1 MAGFVEVYR
10 KDTFGEPMLSSRH
23 VSLEPYYL
31 AFAILTV
38 LFFKGDLSCCPRS
51 RYVRHHNGRIV
62 GSRYSAWPKFQR
74 HVGFQCGQAQ
84 AECYGRCSPD
94 GVDSC
99 LTCDPSH
106 SHPPAFLYA
115 VNKCWVAFG
124 SGGLE
129 IGQCKPSPRDGGGG
143 PQTMSFVESA
153 KRECAKRECAKRELS
168 DYTSQGREKIH
179 KNNFRVSLP
188 RCRAVRSWG

>member
-1 MAGFVEVYR
+1 MQLQPTIAAEVGWSESYPRLKRDIRLWLKGSVTTNVALLINFNERSRDRVAGFVEVYR
-10 KDTFGEPMLSSRH
+10 KDAFGEPMLSSRH

-62 GSRYSAWPKFQR
+62 GSRYSAWPKSQR

-94 GVDSC
+94 GV
-99 LTCDPSH
+99 
-106 SHPPAFLYA
+106 
-115 VNKCWVAFG
+115 V
-124 SGGLE
+124 
-129 IGQCKPSPRDGGGG
+129 
-143 PQTMSFVESA
+143 
-153 KRECAKRECAKRELS
+153 
-168 DYTSQGREKIH
+168 
-179 KNNFRVSLP
+179 
-188 RCRAVRSWG
+188 